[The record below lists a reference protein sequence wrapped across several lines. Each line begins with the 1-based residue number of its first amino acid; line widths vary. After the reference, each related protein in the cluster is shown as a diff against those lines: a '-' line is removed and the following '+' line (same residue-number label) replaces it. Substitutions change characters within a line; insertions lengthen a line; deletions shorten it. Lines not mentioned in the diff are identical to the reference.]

1 MSGFSPNPDQNF
13 GVRIQE
19 ALGNEELRESFH
31 GAMTFLREKRRQQF
45 PDPDA
50 LDALRTRGAAI
61 RERALAQLPDL
72 LEQLEGQCQHNGIRV
87 HWAEDAAEANEI
99 ITGIARKTGGKRVVK
114 GKSMATE
121 EIGLNTA
128 FENAGFSCLESDMGE
143 YIVQQAHETPSHIIM
158 PAIHRN
164 KASIARQFAE
174 QIPDTPYTEDVDELI
189 GIGRRVLRRAFADA
203 DIGISGVNFAIAET
217 GTLCLVENEG
227 NGRMSTTV
235 PDTHIAVMGIEK
247 VIEKLTDL
255 PDLYRLLTRSATGQ
269 PITTY
274 LNLISGPR
282 KPDEIDGPRQ
292 VHLVLLD
299 NGRSRIYADRQLRET
314 LRCIRCGACMNHCP
328 VYERLGGHAYG
339 TVYPGPIGQVVMPQL
354 LGLDKAGKLTQACSL
369 NGACGEACPV
379 KIPLPDL
386 IRRLRH
392 DGVSRTAS
400 PVRGQGKQR
409 KWIEATIW
417 AAWLSIHTHPRLYRL
432 STLMATRLRRLMPPL
447 PRAWTRHRSPLRPA
461 ARTLHETLQQRE
473 RARQKESARE
483 Q

>member
-1 MSGFSPNPDQNF
+1 MSGFTDHPDQDF
-13 GVRIQE
+13 GVRIHD
-19 ALGNEELRESFH
+19 ALGDAELRESFH
-31 GAMTFLREKRRQQF
+31 GAMTFLRDKRRAQF
-45 PDPDA
+45 PDVDA
-50 LDALRTRGAAI
+50 LETLRDSGAAI
-61 RERALAQLPDL
+61 RDRALAQLPDL
-72 LEQLEGQCQHNGIRV
+72 LEQLEDRCRHNGIQV
-87 HWAEDAAEANEI
+87 HWAETADDANRI
-99 ITGIARKTGGKRVVK
+99 ITGLIRAVNGQRIVK

-128 FENAGFSCLESDMGE
+128 LEDAGFTCLESDMGE

-189 GIGRRVLRRAFADA
+189 GTGRRVLRRAFAEA
-203 DIGISGVNFAIAET
+203 DVGISGVNFAIAET

-255 PDLYRLLTRSATGQ
+255 PDLMRLLPRSATGQ
-269 PITTY
+269 AITTY
-274 LNLISGPR
+274 VNMISGPR
-282 KPDEIDGPRQ
+282 REDECDGPRQ
-292 VHLVLLD
+292 VHLVLID
-299 NGRSRIYADRQLRET
+299 NGRSRIYADRQLRAT

-354 LGLDKAGKLTQACSL
+354 FGLDHAGKLTQACSL
-369 NGACGEACPV
+369 NGACGEVCPV
-379 KIPLPDL
+379 RIPLPDL

-392 DGVSRTAS
+392 EGVSADPAS
-400 PVRGQGKQR
+400 PVRGHGRQR
-409 KWIEATIW
+409 RVSEALIW
-417 AAWLSIHTHPRLYRL
+417 RAWQWIHTRPAVYRL
-432 STLMATRLRRLMPPL
+432 VTRAATRARRLLPPL
-447 PRAWTRHRSPLRPA
+447 PRAWTRHRAPLEPA
-461 ARTLHETLQQRE
+461 EQSFQGWMRHHKKDH
-473 RARQKESARE
+473 RQ
-483 Q
+483 